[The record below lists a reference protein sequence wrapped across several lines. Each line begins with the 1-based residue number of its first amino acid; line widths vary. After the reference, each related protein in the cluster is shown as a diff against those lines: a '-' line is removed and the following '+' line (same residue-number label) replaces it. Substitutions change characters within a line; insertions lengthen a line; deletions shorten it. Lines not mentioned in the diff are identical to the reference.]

1 MAKKPQ
7 KNQPQNEPGEKIE
20 HKFEL
25 DVVRVISLCGIMAL
39 VAISF
44 LIWRSIEGIQTSL
57 DSRLSQIEER
67 LEEASAR
74 AQAPTVQK
82 QPVRRG
88 PDPDR
93 VYTINTAGAP
103 AMGPAGAP
111 ITIVEF
117 SDFQ

>member
-7 KNQPQNEPGEKIE
+7 PSQTQNEPGQKIE
-20 HKFEL
+20 RKFEL
-25 DVVRVISLCGIMAL
+25 DVVRVISLCGIL
-39 VAISF
+39 VLVTISF
-44 LIWRSIEGIQTSL
+44 LIWRSLDRMQTSL

-67 LEEASAR
+67 LAEASAKSGT
-74 AQAPTVQK
+74 PTVQK

-103 AMGPAGAP
+103 AKGPAGAP

>member
-7 KNQPQNEPGEKIE
+7 KTQPQNESGEKIE

-25 DVVRVISLCGIMAL
+25 DVVRVISLCGILAL

-44 LIWRSIEGIQTSL
+44 LIWRSIDQFQTSL
-57 DSRLSQIEER
+57 DTRLSQIEDQ
-67 LEEASAR
+67 LAEAA
-74 AQAPTVQK
+74 AKAAAPAVQK
-82 QPVRRG
+82 QPTRRG
-88 PDPDR
+88 PDPNR
-93 VYTINTAGAP
+93 VYTLNTAGAP
-103 AMGPAGAP
+103 AKGPAGAP